1 MTRVRCPGLRLFQT
15 NLFIPT
21 MALVDPGK
29 CFRFNK
35 LRFATGSHY
44 ITVMY
49 TLPVRPQHVGF
60 HTQRRND
67 LINDI
72 GLFHALVSKN
82 PFLPLPSYYTHSVLP
97 WHTETSSSHR
107 HPWFSPCFGS
117 IKVHN
122 IVPEIGF
129 SSGIFDGLTI

>member
-72 GLFHALVSKN
+72 GPISCLGLQESLSASSLI
-82 PFLPLPSYYTHSVLP
+82 L
-97 WHTETSSSHR
+97 HTLR
-107 HPWFSPCFGS
+107 SPMAY
-117 IKVHN
+117 
-122 IVPEIGF
+122 
-129 SSGIFDGLTI
+129 